1 MDIASG
7 TQYVKEND
15 MKWDL
20 ALKSAAS
27 GSSTD
32 PFLPQVHQIIDL
44 TQVPM
49 LWYKVSQ
56 Q

>member
-20 ALKSAAS
+20 ALKSGAAS

-32 PFLPQVHQIIDL
+32 SLPRECFKL
-44 TQVPM
+44 FF
-49 LWYKVSQ
+49 
-56 Q
+56 